1 MNTPAKQADE
11 LFFPFG
17 DGGCF
22 GCSKSN
28 GDGLH
33 LRFFR
38 SGDEVCATYTI
49 PDRFHG
55 APGIAHGGIVAT
67 ILDEFSCAA
76 AVFLAGTRVVT
87 GELRI
92 RYERPCP
99 VSRELRVRAHVANT
113 SHARYLEVE
122 AQIELDGERLAAS
135 SGKFF
140 RRPLPADDVM
150 P

>member
-1 MNTPAKQADE
+1 MATNPTAGAHAQEPGEE
-11 LFFPFG
+11 LFFPYG

-28 GDGLH
+28 PDGLH

-38 SGDEVCATYTI
+38 AGEEVRGTYTI
-49 PDRFHG
+49 PERFHG

-76 AVFLAGTRVVT
+76 AVFLTGTRVVT

-92 RYERPCP
+92 RYEQPCP
-99 VSRELRVRAHVANT
+99 VGRDLTVRARIAST
-113 SHARYLEVE
+113 EHARYLDIE
-122 AQIELDGERLAAS
+122 AEIETGGERLARS
-135 SGKFF
+135 TGKFF
-140 RRPLPADDVM
+140 RRE
-150 P
+150 